1 MRFIGYNANP
11 KDWKTGDCVVRVLAA
26 ATQKTWEEVYEELC
40 EIGKK
45 KCRMPNEDQVIN
57 AFLKQNGFFPVKQEK
72 DECGNWLDI
81 EQLIDTYPEDILVI
95 RTRRHLTTALQGT
108 LVDTW
113 NCSGQKAG
121 RFYVKMVTKELE
133 GDLVRYLQFLEE
145 NKMKVRVRL

>member
-1 MRFIGYNANP
+1 MRFIRYNANP
-11 KDWKTGDCVVRVLAA
+11 KDWKTGDCVVRALAA

>member
-1 MRFIGYNANP
+1 MRFIRYNANP
-11 KDWKTGDCVVRVLAA
+11 KDWKTGDCVVRALAA

-72 DECGNWLDI
+72 DEFGNWLDI